1 MLKIG
6 CHLSAAK
13 GYAHMGKDALKIG
26 ANTFAFFTRNPRGGK
41 AKAVDEKDAQA
52 LREMLSEHNFGTL
65 VAHAPYTLNPC
76 SKDEKV
82 RNFAYIAMSE
92 DMERMEYTPGNYY
105 NFHPGSHVGQG
116 TEAGIER
123 IADLLNRTLTPEQ
136 STIVLL
142 ETMAGKGSEIGGRF
156 EELAAIIERVELKE
170 KLGVCM
176 DTCHVSDAGYD
187 IIGDL
192 DGVLEEFD
200 RIVGLDKLRAM
211 HINDSQNTKGAKK
224 DRHAKIGE
232 GCLGLD
238 TIVNVITH
246 PKLKDLPFIL
256 ETPNELEG
264 YAAEIALLRKEADKR
279 EGR

>member
-211 HINDSQNTKGAKK
+211 HINDSQNPKGAKK